1 MMHLKFYCHSLLDS
15 IRSIISW
22 FSSAKGWSFTKEMT
36 NASLWSNHIPT
47 YFFILSPSISTAV
60 LFEIAPMQESI
71 RQLACQIDVG
81 LYPAEVKVIP
91 TKVNVLSKL
100 EKNAVCREKNFKKNL
115 KFNLEEPREM
125 KKKNF
130 QFWYLL
136 IAELDLPLSEASK
149 KARWVN

>member
-1 MMHLKFYCHSLLDS
+1 
-15 IRSIISW
+15 
-22 FSSAKGWSFTKEMT
+22 
-36 NASLWSNHIPT
+36 
-47 YFFILSPSISTAV
+47 
-60 LFEIAPMQESI
+60 MQESI

-125 KKKNF
+125 KKKE
-130 QFWYLL
+130 LSVL
-136 IAELDLPLSEASK
+136 IFAHGGTRSSSFRGIEKSQAGKLILFL
-149 KARWVN
+149 